1 MKTSINM
8 YFIKTFNFPEYTW
21 SKMLEDYYI
30 FYDDKFTKLDNTQL
44 SKMIIKMENHNL
56 NYQIIFQ
63 YLIHIIPVNY

>member
-1 MKTSINM
+1 
-8 YFIKTFNFPEYTW
+8 
-21 SKMLEDYYI
+21 MLEDYYI

-63 YLIHIIPVNY
+63 YLIHIIQVNY